1 MTLPRLLIAVSLLSM
16 SPQAPAP
23 SPPPQQAPVPQ
34 RTTSPN
40 VALTVPFTQFTLPN
54 GLHVILHEDH
64 TVPLATV
71 NVWYHVG
78 SAREKPGRTGF
89 AHLFEHLMFEG
100 SAHVKEG
107 EFDTLLEAA
116 GATNNGST
124 ETDRTN
130 YYIDLPSNALELALF
145 LESDRMGYLLDA
157 MSPERVNGQR
167 DVVKNERRQSFENAP
182 YGMASI
188 EIDKMLYPDGHPYRW
203 PTIGYMEDLTAASYQ
218 DVVEFFR
225 RYYQPGNASLVIAGD
240 IDPVKTRALVE
251 KWFSDVK
258 PGTTPVPPIDYPHAM
273 LTGVTRKTIE
283 DRVQLP
289 RLYIS
294 WLTPS
299 LFKPGDAELDV
310 VSQVLAGGKNSRLY
324 KRLVYDLQIAQD
336 VSAYQAS
343 AALDSQFQ
351 IVVTARPP
359 EATTTPEALINRI
372 RTIVDEEVAKLQQS
386 PPTAREFQRAINQIE
401 ASFYNR
407 MENVGGFS
415 GKGNQLNAYYTETG
429 DPDYFNEDLS
439 RYRALSA
446 GDIQAAAAF
455 WLPSTR
461 RVELTVEPAT
471 PTKATEPGKN
481 NE

>member
-1 MTLPRLLIAVSLLSM
+1 MSLSRLLIAAALISTLRQTPA
-16 SPQAPAP
+16 SPPAPRPASQAPA
-23 SPPPQQAPVPQ
+23 VQ
-34 RTTSPN
+34 RT
-40 VALTVPFTQFTLPN
+40 LHVPFTQFTLPN

-100 SAHVKEG
+100 SGHVKEG

-130 YYIDLPSNALELALF
+130 YYIDTPSNAIDLALF

-167 DVVKNERRQSFENAP
+167 DVVKNERRQNYENAP

-188 EIDKMLYPDGHPYRW
+188 EIDKMLYPEGHPYRW
-203 PTIGYMEDLTAASYQ
+203 PTIGYMEDLTAASYD

-225 RYYQPGNASLVIAGD
+225 KYYQPANASLVVAGD
-240 IDPVKTRALVE
+240 IDPVKTRASIE

-258 PGTTPVPPIDYPHAM
+258 PGTAPVPPIDYPHAM
-273 LTGVTRKTIE
+273 LTGVSRKTIE

-289 RLYIS
+289 RLYLS
-294 WLTPS
+294 WLTPP

-310 VSQVLAGGKNSRLY
+310 LSQILAGGKNSRLY

-336 VSAYQAS
+336 VSAFQAS

-359 EATTTPEALINRI
+359 DASTTPTALVERI
-372 RTIVDEEVAKLQQS
+372 RSIVDEEIAALQKT
-386 PPTAREFQRAINQIE
+386 PPSAREFERAINQIE

-407 MENVGGFS
+407 MESVGGFN
-415 GKGNQLNAYYTETG
+415 GIGNQLNAYYTEAG
-429 DPDYFNEDLS
+429 NPDYFNEDLS

-446 GDIQAAAAF
+446 GDVQAAAAF
-455 WLPSTR
+455 WLPAGR
-461 RVELTVEPAT
+461 RVELTVEPMKS
-471 PTKATEPGKN
+471 PKAGDAGKD
-481 NE
+481 E